1 MDINIDQI
9 RALADLAIEKSLAEL
24 EVTDGAQSVSI
35 KLPGFQGQQVI
46 HTAASY
52 PASAAPVHQG
62 HVYTP
67 AAPHPMGELPA
78 VSSRQEAAP
87 VKAADSEAHLH
98 KITAPMVGTFY
109 SAPSPESPVYAAV
122 GQSISKGQTICI
134 IEAMKMMNELEAEI
148 SGKVVRVLAENG
160 QPVEFGQPLFLVDPG

>member
-46 HTAASY
+46 HTAATSY
-52 PASAAPVHQG
+52 PASASPAHHAP
-62 HVYTP
+62 VYTP

-78 VSSRQEAAP
+78 VSSRQEVAP
-87 VKAADSEAHLH
+87 KAVDSEAHFH
-98 KITAPMVGTFY
+98 TITAPMVGTFY
-109 SAPSPESPVYAAV
+109 ASPSPESPAYAAV
-122 GQSISKGQTICI
+122 GQTISKGQTICI
-134 IEAMKMMNELEAEI
+134 IEAMKMMNELESEI
-148 SGKVVRVLAENG
+148 SGKVVRIVAENG
-160 QPVEFGQPLFLVDPG
+160 QPVEFGQPLFLVDPS

>member
-46 HTAASY
+46 HAAASY
-52 PASAAPVHQG
+52 PASAAPAH
-62 HVYTP
+62 HSPVYTP

-78 VSSRQEAAP
+78 VSSRQEAPA
-87 VKAADSEAHLH
+87 KADSEAHLH
-98 KITAPMVGTFY
+98 TITAPMVGTFY
-109 SAPSPESPVYAAV
+109 SAPSPESPSYAAA
-122 GQSISKGQTICI
+122 GQTISKGQTICI
-134 IEAMKMMNELEAEI
+134 IEAMKMMNELEAEV
-148 SGKVVRVLAENG
+148 SGKVVRIIAENG